1 MDSEQKSGRVN
12 KRLLLGII
20 VYALLFTAILLIS
33 NIEAV
38 KTWMSYVLAILR
50 PILIGLVIAYLT
62 NPFFRL
68 FEKKLL
74 VRIPAPYFRRILAMV
89 LTYMLFF
96 LFVLALF
103 MLIFPQLFGSIQSFV
118 DNFDVRLSRLIEPV
132 NRIISNINGHLL
144 LKEDGNGFL
153 PLLNR
158 DGIVNAMENFW
169 NYLQDVLK
177 ERIGFSTAPRLLA
190 FLSATAS
197 WILEVVFGVFFSIY
211 LLFSKEKRYAQMMK
225 LRRSLFNDSI
235 NFHVTRICTVADRSF
250 GGFLRGKIL
259 DSLIVGVLTY
269 FACRIIGIQD
279 ALLVATIVGITDIIP
294 VVGPFIGVI
303 PTALIILLDDPI
315 KVIFF
320 LISIVV
326 IQQLDGNLI
335 APKILGEN
343 TGVSSLCV
351 MIAIILMG
359 GLWGFAGMLIGVPLF
374 ATVLE
379 VMDYWMDAR
388 LKARNL
394 PHNTESYYSPATVA
408 RRSETV
414 IERRRRKIREKKEAQ
429 SATEETGSGDLNFGE
444 RVRLKT
450 YQTAKKYHLFSDI
463 SDEDLQSF
471 LEEESRAMHET
482 AAAENPEERAT
493 VSEIEPLPDQPS
505 LDSFLNDT
513 PAAPAQNPDE
523 KEETQDEQR

>member
-1 MDSEQKSGRVN
+1 MEPEQKTGKLS
-12 KRLLLGII
+12 KRLVRGII
-20 VYALLFTAILLIS
+20 VYAILFTLLLLIS

-38 KTWMSYVLAILR
+38 KTWVNYVLVILR

-62 NPFFRL
+62 NPFLRF

-74 VRIPAPYFRRILAMV
+74 ARIPAPYFRRVLAMI
-89 LTYMLFF
+89 LTYVLFF
-96 LFVLALF
+96 LFVFALI
-103 MLIFPQLFGSIQSFV
+103 MLIVPQLFGSIQNFV
-118 DNFDVRLSRLIEPV
+118 DHFDERLSRLIEPV
-132 NRIISNINGHLL
+132 NQIISGINGNLPQ
-144 LKEDGNGFL
+144 KEDGSGFI

-158 DGIVNAMENFW
+158 DGILDAMSKFW
-169 NYLQDVLK
+169 NYLQDILK

-197 WILEVVFGVFFSIY
+197 GILEVIFGVFFSIY
-211 LLFSKEKRYAQMMK
+211 LLFSKEKRYAQIMK

-235 NFHVTRICTVADRSF
+235 NFHLTRICTVADRSF

-269 FACRIIGIQD
+269 LACRIIGIQD
-279 ALLVATIVGITDIIP
+279 ALLVATIVGVTDIIP
-294 VVGPFIGVI
+294 VIGPFIGVI
-303 PTALIILLDDPI
+303 PTALIILLDDPV

-359 GLWGFAGMLIGVPLF
+359 GVWGFAGMLIGVPLF
-374 ATVLE
+374 ATILE
-379 VMDYWMDAR
+379 VTDYWLDAR

-394 PHNTESYYSPATVA
+394 PNNTENYYSPAAIA

-414 IERRRRKIREKKEAQ
+414 IERRRRKLREKKEAQ
-429 SATEETGSGDLNFGE
+429 IASEETGSGDLNFGE

-450 YQTAKKYHLFSDI
+450 YQAAKKYHLFSDI

-471 LEEESRAMHET
+471 LEEESRALHET
-482 AAAENPEERAT
+482 AVDEVEEAAPAKEPEPIPE
-493 VSEIEPLPDQPS
+493 QPS
-505 LDSFLNDT
+505 LDSFLNDP
-513 PAAPAQNPDE
+513 PAAPAQDSDG
-523 KEETQDEQR
+523 KEEPHDEQR